1 MTVRH
6 EGHVPEYIEFRS
18 ADTDD
23 ARSVWR
29 SKPSIAFDAGLERL
43 RGVSGSVGR
52 RRRMTRMSGKK
63 RVVILGA
70 GPAGISA
77 AWRLTKLGYPVTVLE
92 RDGAVGGMGRT
103 IKVGDYSVDFGPH
116 TFHIRETAES
126 KEILKTITPFFGEDP
141 LTLVRGTRVLLR
153 GKEYVYPLE
162 MLQVLTGV
170 SPLLSARIIF
180 DYVVATIKS
189 LFAPAQKEDSF
200 EDWGVRN
207 LGRTLYDLC
216 FGIYSAR
223 VWGLPTSQ
231 ISSKQAQR
239 VAKLNL
245 KNIILRTLG
254 IKADPTTYFTKYFYP
269 REGISQL
276 YEGMAAE
283 VIAGRQPRSCSTR
296 RWCGSSATVDRLRAG
311 DRVAVS
317 STPTA
322 DGEQSIECD
331 VLLSTL
337 PLPTLVGM
345 MSPALP
351 QPVIDHAARLRYRS
365 LKLIYIAL
373 KRPQLTDYHWVYLLD
388 EQFRVN
394 RMSEQKNV
402 SPDMV
407 PKDRTILCI
416 ELSLWKDEPLWQASD
431 EEIYRLALRDLMK
444 MGYGVTESEVDAYYV
459 TDIPTAYPV
468 YELNFEDHLIPGA
481 RGRARDAQ
489 RDDARP
495 PRVVPQQ
502 QHGRQRRPRL
512 PDRRSHR
519 AEGRRRPRLGR
530 ARCSSS

>member
-1 MTVRH
+1 VQ
-6 EGHVPEYIEFRS
+6 VQ
-18 ADTDD
+18 
-23 ARSVWR
+23 
-29 SKPSIAFDAGLERL
+29 KP
-43 RGVSGSVGR
+43 
-52 RRRMTRMSGKK
+52 K
-63 RVVILGA
+63 VVILGA

-103 IKVGDYSVDFGPH
+103 IKVGDYAVDFGPH
-116 TFHIRETAES
+116 TFHIRETPES

-162 MLQVLTGV
+162 MLQVLFGV
-170 SPLLSARIIF
+170 SPLLSFRILW
-180 DYVVATIKS
+180 DYALATLKS
-189 LFAPAQKEDSF
+189 FFAPAKKEDSF
-200 EDWGVRN
+200 EEWGVRN

-216 FGIYSAR
+216 FGIYSER

-254 IKADPTTYFTKYFYP
+254 IKADPATYFTKYFYP
-269 REGISQL
+269 RKGISLL
-276 YEGMAAE
+276 YEGMAKE
-283 VIAGRQPRSCSTR
+283 VTAAGNKVMLNSPAVRVERS
-296 RWCGSSATVDRLRAG
+296 G
-311 DRVAVS
+311 DRVSKVYYRGES
-317 STPTA
+317 
-322 DGEQSIECD
+322 GEQSIDCD
-331 VLLSTL
+331 ILLSTL
-337 PLPTLVGM
+337 PLPVLVNM
-345 MSPALP
+345 TSPPLP
-351 QPVIDHAARLRYRS
+351 QPVIDHAAKLRYRS

-431 EEIYRLALRDLMK
+431 EEIYKLALRDLMK
-444 MGYGVTESEVDAYYV
+444 MGYGVTESEVDSYYV

-468 YELNFEDHLIPGA
+468 YELNFEDHLIP
-481 RGRARDAQ
+481 
-489 RDDARP
+489 
-495 PRVVPQQ
+495 V
-502 QHGRQRRPRL
+502 L
-512 PDRRSHR
+512 
-519 AEGRRRPRLGR
+519 EGVHDMRNVMTLGR
-530 ARCSSS
+530 HGLFLNNSMDDNVGLGFQIADHIEQKGADGRVWVSEMLEFMKLRFAGK

>member
-1 MTVRH
+1 
-6 EGHVPEYIEFRS
+6 
-18 ADTDD
+18 
-23 ARSVWR
+23 
-29 SKPSIAFDAGLERL
+29 
-43 RGVSGSVGR
+43 
-52 RRRMTRMSGKK
+52 MSGKQ

-126 KEILKTITPFFGEDP
+126 KEILKTITPFFGDDP

-162 MLQVLTGV
+162 ILQVLFGV
-170 SPLLSARIIF
+170 SPLLSARILF
-180 DYVVATIKS
+180 DYSIATIKS
-189 LFAPAQKEDSF
+189 LFAPARKEDSF
-200 EDWGVRN
+200 EDWGVTN

-216 FGIYSAR
+216 FGKYSAK

-269 REGISQL
+269 RKGISQL

-283 VIAGRQPRSCSTR
+283 VLAGGNQVLLNSPATRVERENDQVRRVFYRTASGDPST
-296 RWCGSSATVDRLRAG
+296 GSGSARAE
-311 DRVAVS
+311 
-317 STPTA
+317 STA
-322 DGEQSIECD
+322 EQSIECD
-331 VLLSTL
+331 ILISTL
-337 PLPTLVGM
+337 PLPAIVGM
-345 MSPALP
+345 VTPALP
-351 QPVIDHAARLRYRS
+351 QPVIDHAAKLRYRS

-373 KRPQLTDYHWVYLLD
+373 KRKQLTDYHWVYLLD

-402 SPDMV
+402 SPEMV
-407 PKDRTILCI
+407 PADRTILCI
-416 ELSLWKDEPLWQASD
+416 ELSLWKEEPLWKASD
-431 EEIYRLALRDLMK
+431 EEIYRLALGDLMK

-468 YELNFEDHLIPGA
+468 YELNFEDHLIPVLEGVHELRNVMTIGRHGLFLNNSMDDNVGLGFQIADHIEQKGA
-481 RGRARDAQ
+481 DGRVWA
-489 RDDARP
+489 
-495 PRVVPQQ
+495 
-502 QHGRQRRPRL
+502 
-512 PDRRSHR
+512 
-519 AEGRRRPRLGR
+519 AEMLEFMKLRFAGK
-530 ARCSSS
+530 

>member
-1 MTVRH
+1 V
-6 EGHVPEYIEFRS
+6 
-18 ADTDD
+18 A
-23 ARSVWR
+23 
-29 SKPSIAFDAGLERL
+29 KP
-43 RGVSGSVGR
+43 
-52 RRRMTRMSGKK
+52 K
-63 RVVILGA
+63 VVILGA

-116 TFHIRETAES
+116 TFHIRATPES
-126 KEILKTITPFFGEDP
+126 RQILETITPFFGEHP

-162 MLQVLTGV
+162 MLQVLFGV
-170 SPLLSARIIF
+170 SPLLSFHILF
-180 DYVVATIKS
+180 DYGMATLKS
-189 LFAPAQKEDSF
+189 FFAPAKKEDSF
-200 EDWGVRN
+200 EEWGVRN

-216 FGIYSAR
+216 FGIYSER

-254 IKADPTTYFTKYFYP
+254 IKADPATYFTKYFYP
-269 REGISQL
+269 RQGISTL
-276 YEGMAAE
+276 YEGMAKE
-283 VIAGRQPRSCSTR
+283 VTAAGNTMLLNAPAIRVERS
-296 RWCGSSATVDRLRAG
+296 G
-311 DRVAVS
+311 DRASRVVYK
-317 STPTA
+317 TA
-322 DGEQSIECD
+322 EGERTIDCD
-331 VLLSTL
+331 ILLSTL
-337 PLPTLVGM
+337 PLPALVNM
-345 MSPALP
+345 TSPALP

-373 KRPQLTDYHWVYLLD
+373 KRSQLTDYHWVYLLD

-416 ELSLWKDEPLWQASD
+416 ELSLWKDEPLWKASD
-431 EEIYRLALRDLMK
+431 EEIYQLALRDLMK
-444 MGYGVTESEVDAYYV
+444 MHYGVTESEVDSYFV

-468 YELNFEDHLIPGA
+468 YELNFEDHLIP
-481 RGRARDAQ
+481 
-489 RDDARP
+489 
-495 PRVVPQQ
+495 V
-502 QHGRQRRPRL
+502 L
-512 PDRRSHR
+512 
-519 AEGRRRPRLGR
+519 EGVHEMRNVMTLGR
-530 ARCSSS
+530 HGLFLNNSMDDNVGLGFQIADHIDKKGADGRVWVSEMLEFMKLRFAGK

>member
-1 MTVRH
+1 MAQMTQ
-6 EGHVPEYIEFRS
+6 
-18 ADTDD
+18 
-23 ARSVWR
+23 
-29 SKPSIAFDAGLERL
+29 KP
-43 RGVSGSVGR
+43 
-52 RRRMTRMSGKK
+52 

-103 IKVGDYSVDFGPH
+103 IKVGDYDVDFGPH
-116 TFHIRETAES
+116 TFHIRETPES
-126 KEILKTITPFFGEDP
+126 KEILKTITPFFGPDP
-141 LTLVRGTRVLLR
+141 LTLTRGTRVLLR

-162 MLQVLTGV
+162 MLQVLFGV
-170 SPLLSARIIF
+170 SPILSFRILF
-180 DYVVATIKS
+180 DYSLATLKS
-189 LFAPAQKEDSF
+189 FFAPAKKEDSF
-200 EDWGVRN
+200 EEWGVRN

-216 FGIYSAR
+216 FGLYSAR

-254 IKADPTTYFTKYFYP
+254 IKADPATYFTKYFYP
-269 REGISQL
+269 RKGISML

-283 VIAGRQPRSCSTR
+283 VVAGGNQ
-296 RWCGSSATVDRLRAG
+296 VRLHSPAVRVERNPTG
-311 DRVAVS
+311 DRVSRVIYRT
-317 STPTA
+317 ST
-322 DGEQSIECD
+322 GEQAIDCD

-337 PLPTLVGM
+337 PLPALVNM
-345 MSPALP
+345 ISPALP
-351 QPVIDHAARLRYRS
+351 QPVIDHAAKLRYRS

-373 KRPQLTDYHWVYLLD
+373 KRPQLTNYHWIYLLD

-416 ELSLWKDEPLWQASD
+416 ELSLWKDEPLWKASD
-431 EEIYRLALRDLMK
+431 EEVYRLALGDLMK
-444 MGYGVTESEVDAYYV
+444 MGYGVTESEVDSYHV

-468 YELNFEDHLIPGA
+468 YELNFEDHLIPVLDGVH
-481 RGRARDAQ
+481 Q
-489 RDDARP
+489 
-495 PRVVPQQ
+495 V
-502 QHGRQRRPRL
+502 
-512 PDRRSHR
+512 RSLMT
-519 AEGRRRPRLGR
+519 LGR
-530 ARCSSS
+530 HGLFLNNSMDDNVGLGFQIADHIERKGADGRVWVAEMLEFMKLRFAGK

>member
-1 MTVRH
+1 
-6 EGHVPEYIEFRS
+6 
-18 ADTDD
+18 
-23 ARSVWR
+23 
-29 SKPSIAFDAGLERL
+29 
-43 RGVSGSVGR
+43 
-52 RRRMTRMSGKK
+52 MSGKQ
-63 RVVILGA
+63 RIVILGA

-103 IKVGDYSVDFGPH
+103 IKVGDYAVDFGPH

-126 KEILKTITPFFGEDP
+126 KEILKTITPFFGENP

-162 MLQVLTGV
+162 ILQVLFGV
-170 SPLLSARIIF
+170 SPLLSARILF
-180 DYVVATIKS
+180 GYSLATVKS
-189 LFAPAQKEDSF
+189 LFTPAKKEDSF
-200 EDWGVRN
+200 EDWGVTN

-216 FGIYSAR
+216 FGNYSAK

-269 REGISQL
+269 RAGISRL
-276 YEGMAAE
+276 FEGMANE
-283 VIAGRQPRSCSTR
+283 VTAGGNTVLLNSPAVRLEREGDEAR
-296 RWCGSSATVDRLRAG
+296 RV
-311 DRVAVS
+311 VYQ
-317 STPTA
+317 TA
-322 DGEQSIECD
+322 DGVEHTLECD
-331 VLLSTL
+331 AVLSTL
-337 PLPTLVGM
+337 PLPSLVNIT
-345 MSPALP
+345 SPALP
-351 QPVIDHAARLRYRS
+351 QPVVDHAAKLRYRS

-373 KRPQLTDYHWVYLLD
+373 KRERLTDYHWVYLLD

-431 EEIYRLALRDLMK
+431 EEIYKLALRDLMK
-444 MGYGVTESEVDAYYV
+444 MGYGVTESEVDAYYIA
-459 TDIPTAYPV
+459 DIPTAYPV
-468 YELNFEDHLIPGA
+468 YELNFEEHLIP
-481 RGRARDAQ
+481 
-489 RDDARP
+489 
-495 PRVVPQQ
+495 V
-502 QHGRQRRPRL
+502 L
-512 PDRRSHR
+512 
-519 AEGRRRPRLGR
+519 EGVHAVRNVMTLGR
-530 ARCSSS
+530 HGLFLNNSMDDNVGLGFQIADHIDQKGVDGRVWVAEMLGFMKLRFAGK

>member
-1 MTVRH
+1 M
-6 EGHVPEYIEFRS
+6 S
-18 ADTDD
+18 A
-23 ARSVWR
+23 
-29 SKPSIAFDAGLERL
+29 KQ
-43 RGVSGSVGR
+43 
-52 RRRMTRMSGKK
+52 

-77 AWRLTKLGYPVTVLE
+77 AWRLTKLGYPVTVIE
-92 RDGAVGGMGRT
+92 RDEAVGGMGRT

-116 TFHIRETAES
+116 TFHIRETPES
-126 KEILKTITPFFGEDP
+126 KEILKTITPFFGQDP

-162 MLQVLTGV
+162 ILQVLFGV
-170 SPLLSARIIF
+170 SPLLSARILF
-180 DYVVATIKS
+180 DYSIATIKS
-189 LFAPAQKEDSF
+189 LFAPAKKEDSF
-200 EDWGVRN
+200 EDWGVTN

-216 FGIYSAR
+216 FGKYSAK

-269 REGISQL
+269 RKGISQL
-276 YEGMAAE
+276 FEGMTKEVLAA
-283 VIAGRQPRSCSTR
+283 GN
-296 RWCGSSATVDRLRAG
+296 TVLLNSPAIRVERDG
-311 DRVAVS
+311 DRVTRVICK
-317 STPTA
+317 TPA
-322 DGEQSIECD
+322 GEQAVECD

-337 PLPTLVGM
+337 PLPALVNM
-345 MSPALP
+345 VTPALP
-351 QPVIDHAARLRYRS
+351 QAVIDHAARLRYRS

-416 ELSLWKDEPLWQASD
+416 ELSLWKNEEMWSWSD
-431 EEIYRLALRDLMK
+431 EEIYKLALRDLMK

-468 YELNFEDHLIPGA
+468 YELNFEDHLIPVLEGVHEMRNVMTLGRHGLFLNNSMDDNVGLGFQVAEHIDAKGA
-481 RGRARDAQ
+481 
-489 RDDARP
+489 DARTW
-495 PRVVPQQ
+495 V
-502 QHGRQRRPRL
+502 
-512 PDRRSHR
+512 
-519 AEGRRRPRLGR
+519 AEMLEFMKLRFAGK
-530 ARCSSS
+530 